1 MLLKLAILICF
12 ISASFC
18 LLLIIISKKNNS
30 LLDQVH
36 GIQKV
41 HRQSVARVGGIGIFF
56 SFLIGIN
63 VLSIKNNNP
72 SYIYL
77 LVSLLPIVLIGFY
90 EDIKKKVGPICRLDI
105 SFLSALLAV
114 MLLGSLIERTGI
126 TVLDFLVRSKIV
138 GATFA
143 CIAIAGVTNAINI
156 IDGMNG
162 LSSGTSIVLFAA
174 IGYIAFKFQ
183 DFFILSVVV
192 VTAAAILGFF
202 IWNYPYGRIFL
213 GDGGA
218 YFIGFVLAVSSILL
232 VNRNNQVS
240 PWFPILILIYP
251 AFETL
256 FTIYR
261 RKYLKKRSPVYPDNL
276 HLHSLFYRRVVPVIF
291 NNGHNVVTQN
301 AMTSPLIWG
310 LSVISVVPAVIFV
323 DNTFALILFTILFVL
338 LYIFL
343 YKSIVCFKIGH
354 LIKRT
359 VNSKSAS

>member
-1 MLLKLAILICF
+1 MLTKLAIIVFF
-12 ISASFC
+12 ISGTLCFC
-18 LLLIIISKKNNS
+18 IIVLSRRS
-30 LLDQVH
+30 RTLLDQII
-36 GIQKV
+36 GIQKI
-41 HRQSVARVGGIGIFF
+41 HHKSVARVGGIGIFIAF
-56 SFLIGIN
+56 VLGIG
-63 VLSIKNNNP
+63 VLSIRFNNFG
-72 SYIYL
+72 YVYL
-77 LVSLLPIVLIGFY
+77 LISSLPVVLIGFY
-90 EDIKKKVGPICRLDI
+90 EDIKKKVGPICRLNI
-105 SFLSALLAV
+105 SFLSALVAV
-114 MLLGSLIERTGI
+114 ILLGASIERTGI
-126 TVLDFLVRSKIV
+126 TVLDFLVRSKII
-138 GATFA
+138 GAILA

-162 LSSGTSIVLFAA
+162 LSSGTSIVLLAA
-174 IGYIAFKFQ
+174 IGYIAFKCQ

-192 VTAAAILGFF
+192 VAAAGILGFF
-202 IWNYPYGRIFL
+202 FWNYPYGRIFL

-232 VNRNNQVS
+232 VNSNNQVS

-251 AFETL
+251 VFETL

-261 RKYLKKRSPVYPDNL
+261 RKYLKKKSPIYPDNL

-291 NNGHNVVTQN
+291 DNGHNLISQN

-323 DNTFALILFTILFVL
+323 NNTFALILFTILFVL

>member
-1 MLLKLAILICF
+1 LLTKVAIIIFFLSSSLCF
-12 ISASFC
+12 F
-18 LLLIIISKKNNS
+18 LIIVSRRRIT
-30 LLDQVH
+30 LLDELKGV
-36 GIQKV
+36 QKI
-41 HRQSVARVGGIGIFF
+41 HHTSVARVGGIGIYVAFV
-56 SFLIGIN
+56 LGIG
-63 VLSIKNNNP
+63 VLSIRYNNFG
-72 SYIYL
+72 YVYL
-77 LVSLLPIVLIGFY
+77 LISSLPVVLIGFY
-90 EDIKKKVGPICRLDI
+90 EDIKKKVGPICRLNI
-105 SFLSALLAV
+105 SFLSALVAV
-114 MLLGSLIERTGI
+114 ILLGASIERTGI
-126 TVLDFLVRSKIV
+126 TVLDFLVRSKII
-138 GATFA
+138 GAILA

-162 LSSGTSIVLFAA
+162 LSSGTSIVLLAA
-174 IGYIAFKFQ
+174 IGYIAFKCQ

-192 VTAAAILGFF
+192 VAAAGILGFF
-202 IWNYPYGRIFL
+202 FWNYPYGRIFL

-232 VNRNNQVS
+232 VNSNNQVS

-251 AFETL
+251 VFETL

-261 RKYLKKRSPVYPDNL
+261 RKYLKKKSPIYPDNL

-291 NNGHNVVTQN
+291 DNGHNLISQN

-323 DNTFALILFTILFVL
+323 NNTFALILFTILFVL

>member
-1 MLLKLAILICF
+1 MTAKLAITIFF
-12 ISASFC
+12 ISASLC
-18 LLLIIISKKNNS
+18 LFLIIIAKRSRA
-30 LLDQVH
+30 LLDELNGV
-36 GIQKV
+36 QKV
-41 HRQSVARVGGIGIFF
+41 HHGSVPRVGGIGIFV
-56 SFLIGIN
+56 SFVISMVFLYF
-63 VLSIKNNNP
+63 KFREP
-72 SYIYL
+72 RYIYL
-77 LVSLLPIVLIGFY
+77 LISVIPIVFTGFY
-90 EDIKKKVGPICRLDI
+90 EDIKKRLGPVFRLNI
-105 SFLSALLAV
+105 SFLSSLIAIL
-114 MLLGSLIERTGI
+114 LLGALIERTGI
-126 TVLDFLVRSKIV
+126 SVLDYLVRYKIIGIV
-138 GATFA
+138 FS
-143 CIAIAGVTNAINI
+143 CIAIGGVTNAINI

-162 LSSGTSIVLFAA
+162 LSSGTGIILLGA
-174 IGYIAFKFQ
+174 IGYVAFKYQ
-183 DFFILSVVV
+183 DFYILSVVV
-192 VTAAAILGFF
+192 LAAAAILGFF
-202 IWNYPYGRIFL
+202 FWNYPYGRIFL

-261 RKYLKKRSPVYPDNL
+261 RKYLKKRNPVYPDNL

-291 NNGHNVVTQN
+291 NNGHNVVSQN
-301 AMTSPLIWG
+301 ATTSPLIWG

-359 VNSKSAS
+359 VNEKSAS

>member
-1 MLLKLAILICF
+1 MLTKLAIIVFF
-12 ISASFC
+12 ISGTLCFC
-18 LLLIIISKKNNS
+18 LIILSRRS
-30 LLDQVH
+30 RTLLDQII
-36 GIQKV
+36 GIQKI
-41 HRQSVARVGGIGIFF
+41 HHKSVARVGGIGIFIAF
-56 SFLIGIN
+56 VLGLA
-63 VLSIKNNNP
+63 VLSLRFNNLN
-72 SYIYL
+72 YIYL
-77 LVSLLPIVLIGFY
+77 FISSLPIVLTGFY
-90 EDIKKKVGPICRLDI
+90 EDIKKKVGPICRLNI
-105 SFLSALLAV
+105 SFLSALLAI

-126 TVLDFLVRSKIV
+126 PILDFLVRSKII
-138 GATFA
+138 GAIFA

-174 IGYIAFKFQ
+174 IGYIAFKCQ
-183 DFFILSVVV
+183 DFFILSIVVLA
-192 VTAAAILGFF
+192 AAAILGFF
-202 IWNYPYGRIFL
+202 FWNYPYGRIFL

-218 YFIGFVLAVSSILL
+218 YFIGFILAVCSILL
-232 VNRNNQVS
+232 INRNKNVS
-240 PWFPILILIYP
+240 PWFPILVLIYP
-251 AFETL
+251 AFETI

-261 RKYLKKRSPVYPDNL
+261 RKYLKKRSPIYPDNL

-291 NNGHNVVTQN
+291 NNGHNVVSQN

-323 DNTFALILFTILFVL
+323 NNTFVLILFTILFVL

-359 VNSKSAS
+359 VNEKSAS